1 MALNEGDNQVRLTWD
16 AIPSAGHYRVKRTV
30 KGCQGSERAILLGEV
45 LTPEWIDTTLSGGVT
60 YGYQIQAIDGTGFC
74 SSSASCVEV
83 TVDGVC
89 QEAPL
94 FTGVA
99 TVENLF
105 EPVCGILL
113 SWEAAETLCD
123 PGLVYAVYRSLDPD
137 TQPSQMTLLDACVQ
151 ETYYL
156 DQDVAFQDVWYYLV
170 RAEGSGDWVEGP
182 CGIGAVESNSKL
194 GWSAVSGPLEVLFAD
209 DLEQGSAQWFVA
221 EGPGNES
228 MTLPFS
234 LVNDPQDPEN
244 QVWFCENE
252 PITKSQQIQ
261 WRERVVLPPQ
271 VEGATLRW
279 RQAFD
284 TEARYDGGVLEVS
297 LDSGQTWGDIE
308 GAFGGIAANGGRLAS
323 GDYTQK
329 LAGTGALSG
338 RLAWTGKSQGME
350 EVLVLL
356 DDFAGQTVQFRWLF
370 ASDASIGAQGWWLD
384 DFQVRVPG
392 PCETVPPCRLPEDYW
407 RWPGYSL
414 LKLLNCEVSP
424 P

>member
-1 MALNEGDNQVRLTWD
+1 
-16 AIPSAGHYRVKRTV
+16 
-30 KGCQGSERAILLGEV
+30 
-45 LTPEWIDTTLSGGVT
+45 
-60 YGYQIQAIDGTGFC
+60 
-74 SSSASCVEV
+74 
-83 TVDGVC
+83 
-89 QEAPL
+89 
-94 FTGVA
+94 
-99 TVENLF
+99 
-105 EPVCGILL
+105 
-113 SWEAAETLCD
+113 
-123 PGLVYAVYRSLDPD
+123 
-137 TQPSQMTLLDACVQ
+137 
-151 ETYYL
+151 
-156 DQDVAFQDVWYYLV
+156 
-170 RAEGSGDWVEGP
+170 
-182 CGIGAVESNSKL
+182 
-194 GWSAVSGPLEVLFAD
+194 
-209 DLEQGSAQWFVA
+209 
-221 EGPGNES
+221 
-228 MTLPFS
+228 
-234 LVNDPQDPEN
+234 
-244 QVWFCENE
+244 VWFCENE